1 MRRRR
6 IIKGGHALRPA
17 LRRLKRALHPALR
30 LSKHALRLPLRLVMW
45 PVQGFA
51 LALFWSCCAVMSPER
66 GAAFGARLG
75 RVLGPRFHWHRRLRD
90 NLTIAL
96 PHATADQVEI
106 CAREVWGSFGAT
118 LAEYAH
124 FGTITERAFDRHVEV
139 ALHPAIKAHRHS
151 GRPFVFVTAH
161 LGNWEISAATAR
173 HLGLPVTVV
182 YSPQANPLTK
192 WLVQRQRRHLRCRF
206 LTTDDGLRPLLQ
218 ELHAGRS
225 IGLLVDVRVKSG
237 DAVPFC
243 GQDTTTTLVP
253 ARLALKFGCPLVPV
267 RVERLRPAQFRV
279 TAYDPVLPDDAAA
292 ADLQARRMM
301 ARVNAL
307 FEAWIVARPHEWQC
321 FQNRWPKSTRRQVL
335 SSRHRAER
343 IQEAQA

>member
-1 MRRRR
+1 
-6 IIKGGHALRPA
+6 
-17 LRRLKRALHPALR
+17 
-30 LSKHALRLPLRLVMW
+30 MW
-45 PVQGFA
+45 PLQGLA
-51 LALFWSCCAVMSPER
+51 LALFWPCCAVMSPER
-66 GAAFGARLG
+66 AAAFGARLG
-75 RVLGPRFHWHRRLRD
+75 RSVGPRFHWHRRLRD
-90 NLTIAL
+90 NLAIAL
-96 PHATADQVEI
+96 PHASADQVET

-124 FGTITERAFDRHVEV
+124 FGKIAERAFDRHVEV
-139 ALHPAIKAHRHS
+139 VLHPKIEAQRNS

-173 HLGLPVTVV
+173 HLGLPLTVV

-225 IGLLVDVRVKSG
+225 ISLLVDVRVKSG

-243 GQDTTTTLVP
+243 GQETTTTLVP

-267 RVERLRPAQFRV
+267 RVERLRPAHLRV
-279 TAYDPVLPDDAAA
+279 TVYDAVLPDEGSAP
-292 ADLQARRMM
+292 DLQARRMM
-301 ARVNAL
+301 ARVNGL
-307 FEAWIVARPHEWQC
+307 LESWIVARPYEWQC
-321 FQNRWPKSTRRQVL
+321 FQNRWPKSTRLKTPEDQGPGPSGIRSPERNQTD
-335 SSRHRAER
+335 RRRA
-343 IQEAQA
+343 AQAARGDMRGRTRPLGPGPAPGTLIND